1 MKKFFKGIAGMLL
14 LFGIIAC
21 GPGQKKSE
29 QAGKNVDNLLF
40 PMTYESNEKEIKG
53 GEHLR

>member
-21 GPGQKKSE
+21 GPGQTKSE

-40 PMTYESNEKEIKG
+40 HMTYE
-53 GEHLR
+53 